1 MNTYTKDGQTITYH
15 IIRKSNKNAYFR
27 IKDGVLVVT
36 ANILTSKKAIESFID
51 LKFDVFYEKINRDQ
65 FVEPTDQITLWGKT
79 YRLDQFYGNF
89 SYHIEDDHVTVR
101 SRSDDVVSIKK
112 KIYLSELNKQVL
124 ITHEEILPV
133 LRSVGLNILP
143 IKIKY
148 LKSKFGSYHRKHHE
162 ITLNSFLATLDPIYL
177 GYVMFHEYAHV
188 LVFNHSKDF
197 YNLLDKL
204 MPNHKVYQ
212 KDLKKIAIP

>member
-89 SYHIEDDHVTVR
+89 SYHIEDDHVVVR

-112 KIYLSELNKQVL
+112 KIYLSELNKHVL

-162 ITLNSFLATLDPIYL
+162 ITLNSFLSTLDPIYL
-177 GYVMFHEYAHV
+177 TYVMFHEYAHV

>member
-51 LKFDVFYEKINRDQ
+51 LKFDVFYEKINRDK

-79 YRLDQFYGNF
+79 YHLDQFYGNF

-124 ITHEEILPV
+124 IKHEEILPV

-177 GYVMFHEYAHV
+177 AYVMFHEYAHV